1 MDLIH
6 VNLKKLDVKFMIKI
20 KKIVLLVC
28 LDIKWILP

>member
-28 LDIKWILP
+28 LDIK